1 MLGTG
6 YFLKIAK
13 SNSQHEKP
21 ICPNRK
27 LAKQKIANP
36 QKLTLAKIVKRTV
49 QWTSQAYMFCFL
61 KVGYVIK
68 YSNTLIDDCISESV
82 FLTLYP
88 ATVSA
93 H

>member
-27 LAKQKIANP
+27 LAKQKIVNP
-36 QKLTLAKIVKRTV
+36 QKLTLAKI
-49 QWTSQAYMFCFL
+49 SCH
-61 KVGYVIK
+61 
-68 YSNTLIDDCISESV
+68 
-82 FLTLYP
+82 
-88 ATVSA
+88 TVSVHSCCQEDCA
-93 H
+93 MDLSSLYVLFPKGRLCDKIF